1 MYSRKIEENMI
12 RLYNDDC
19 FTVMKQLKEEG
30 IKVDAIICD
39 PPYII
44 NYAEWDKEFNMPL
57 AIELCYDLLKDDG
70 NLILFQG
77 WSNVAKTKEL
87 LDEKLTIQNW
97 IVWDRI
103 KGRGAKKNF
112 VSTREDILWYCK
124 GNNPT
129 YNKIYSNIPKK
140 TGGMGKKNG
149 QECRALTNVWY
160 DISPIVPW
168 SPERNGHP
176 TQKPL
181 QLMERCVTIWTN
193 EDDTV
198 LDFTMGSG
206 TTGEASVKLGRNFI
220 GIEREEQ
227 WFDIAVKRINNA
239 VIDKNNN
246 TKQE

>member
-1 MYSRKIEENMI
+1 MI
-12 RLYNDDC
+12 KLYNDDC
-19 FTVMKQLKEEG
+19 FKIMKQLKEEN

-39 PPYII
+39 PPYVI
-44 NYAEWDKEFNMPL
+44 NYADWDKEFNMPL
-57 AIELCYDLLKDDG
+57 AIDLCCDLLKDNG

-87 LDEKLTIQNW
+87 LDEKFTIQNW

-160 DISPIVPW
+160 DISLIVPW
-168 SPERNGHP
+168 SSERNGHP

-181 QLMERCVTIWTN
+181 QLME
-193 EDDTV
+193 
-198 LDFTMGSG
+198 
-206 TTGEASVKLGRNFI
+206 
-220 GIEREEQ
+220 
-227 WFDIAVKRINNA
+227 
-239 VIDKNNN
+239 
-246 TKQE
+246 